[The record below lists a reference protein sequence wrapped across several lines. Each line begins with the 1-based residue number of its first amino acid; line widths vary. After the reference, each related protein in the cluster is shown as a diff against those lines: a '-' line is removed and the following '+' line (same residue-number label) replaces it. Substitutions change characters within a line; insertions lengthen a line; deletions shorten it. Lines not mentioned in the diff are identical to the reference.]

1 MSTKE
6 EALERGRELYADIF
20 NSPFATEVLN
30 VLKTSQIDDIL
41 FALFH
46 DCITEGY
53 LMDITDGLCQEHTPD
68 GSPIYAVT
76 AMKIR
81 TLMCASLTIGMW
93 HQKLTDGLETMW
105 TVDKNS
111 DS

>member
-20 NSPFATEVLN
+20 KSPFATEVLN
-30 VLKTSQIDDIL
+30 ILETSQIDDIL

-53 LMDITDGLCQEHTPD
+53 LMDITDGICQEPTPD

-93 HQKLTDGLETMW
+93 HQKLTDGLDTMW
-105 TVDKNS
+105 RVDKNS
-111 DS
+111 E

>member
-6 EALERGRELYADIF
+6 EVLERGRELYTDIF
-20 NSPFATEVLN
+20 ESPFLTEVLN
-30 VLKTSQIDDIL
+30 VLETSQIDDIL

-46 DCITEGY
+46 DSVTQGY
-53 LMDITDGLCQEHTPD
+53 LLDITDRICQEHTPD
-68 GSPIYAVT
+68 DSPIYAVT
-76 AMKIR
+76 GMKLR

-105 TVDKNS
+105 AVDKNS
-111 DS
+111 E